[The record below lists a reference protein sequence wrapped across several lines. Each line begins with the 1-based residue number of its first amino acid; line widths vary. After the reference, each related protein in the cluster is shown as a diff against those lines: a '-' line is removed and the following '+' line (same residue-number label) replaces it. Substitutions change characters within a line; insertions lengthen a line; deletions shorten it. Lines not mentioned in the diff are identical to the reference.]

1 MKICSKSTGEHSCL
15 SVISVKLQSNFTGF
29 SPVNLLHTFKT
40 RFPRNTSGRL
50 LLSKWFPIFL
60 LHLVVTSTWFF
71 LKSFCKFFFF
81 FPICGQL
88 QFLKTDFNHPFINQK
103 QYFLV
108 ILLPYQFKQYKNLLI
123 FITSK
128 NQAAQVFFSFSF
140 GPDEKKKRCRE
151 WNIVF
156 LSWSLWLFLSANV
169 KVSARSSLDING
181 WKSLIWIMMS
191 LLLFICSCYCLSF
204 FCWLRCNRLWR
215 FILVYSKI
223 ILLIRQS

>member
-15 SVISVKLQSNFTGF
+15 SVISVKLQSNFIEITLRHGL

-50 LLSKWFPIFL
+50 LLSKWFLIFL

-71 LKSFCKFFFF
+71 LKIFSKFFFF

-88 QFLKTDFNHPFINQK
+88 QFLKIDFNRPFINQN

-108 ILLPYQFKQYKNLLI
+108 ILLSYQFKQYKNLLI

-140 GPDEKKKRCRE
+140 GPDEKKKNDLGER
-151 WNIVF
+151 NIVF

-191 LLLFICSCYCLSF
+191 LMLFICNGFYLSF
-204 FCWLRCNRLWR
+204 S
-215 FILVYSKI
+215 VG
-223 ILLIRQS
+223 

>member
-1 MKICSKSTGEHSCL
+1 M
-15 SVISVKLQSNFTGF
+15 ISVKLQSNFIEITLRHGF

-60 LHLVVTSTWFF
+60 LHFVVTSTWFF
-71 LKSFCKFFFF
+71 LKIFCKFFFF

-88 QFLKTDFNHPFINQK
+88 QFLKIDFNRPFINQN

-108 ILLPYQFKQYKNLLI
+108 ILLSYQFKQYKNLLI

-140 GPDEKKKRCRE
+140 GPDEKKKNDLVER
-151 WNIVF
+151 NIVI

-191 LLLFICSCYCLSF
+191 LILFICNCYYLSF
-204 FCWLRCNRLWR
+204 S
-215 FILVYSKI
+215 VG
-223 ILLIRQS
+223 